1 MTIPDVPAG
10 NHDIRLELGGFK
22 EWATTVDVKAGISTR
37 VAASL
42 EQ

>member
-1 MTIPDVPAG
+1 VTAG
-10 NHDIRLELGGFK
+10 SHEVRLDLPGFNR
-22 EWATTVDVKAGISTR
+22 WVTTVDVKAGSAER